1 MKPNNQNK
9 EKLEN
14 LRTKSWVLQEGLS
27 LREDSS
33 KEVQ

>member
-9 EKLEN
+9 EKLEI
-14 LRTKSWVLQEGLS
+14 LHTKSWVLQEGLS